1 MQIDR
6 VMDSFA
12 AHYCAQN
19 PNIFEERDTC
29 FILSFSIIMLNTA
42 LHNPNAKMKISAE
55 QFIKQNKGI
64 NSGQDLPPDMLEA
77 IYRNIKEEPFK
88 IPDETYD
95 DLMYTFFSPEREGWL
110 MKQVKYR
117 NQFINSALDTFMMDC
132 PHDCQDKLCRILTI
146 SIFHLARQA
155 GGLDAAL
162 LSPGVVCSVV
172 KVPAAAS
179 LSPLCNLIAQRAA
192 DPEKP
197 RQADPG
203 LFYSECAC
211 L

>member
-42 LHNPNAKMKISAE
+42 LHNPNAKIKISSE
-55 QFIKQNKGI
+55 QFVKQNRGI
-64 NSGQDLPPDMLEA
+64 NSGRDLPNDMLEA

-110 MKQVKYR
+110 EKQVGVLY
-117 NQFINSALDTFMMDC
+117 S
-132 PHDCQDKLCRILTI
+132 
-146 SIFHLARQA
+146 
-155 GGLDAAL
+155 L
-162 LSPGVVCSVV
+162 L
-172 KVPAAAS
+172 
-179 LSPLCNLIAQRAA
+179 
-192 DPEKP
+192 
-197 RQADPG
+197 
-203 LFYSECAC
+203 
-211 L
+211 